1 MQGERAAMVVTDP
14 PYNVPIEGNVSGR
27 GTVHHR
33 EFLMA
38 SGEMD
43 EKQFMA
49 FLSRAC
55 LLLAR
60 HSAMG
65 SLHYVFIDWRHIGEL
80 LSAGR
85 EIYSE
90 VKNVCVWV
98 KSNAGMGSLYRSQ
111 HELVVVFKHGH
122 QPHRN
127 NVQLG
132 QCGRN
137 RTNVWHYPSA
147 GSHGRVGEEGNL
159 LALHPTLKPVALVA
173 DAIMDCTAR
182 NEIVLDGFLGSG
194 TTVIAAERTGRIC
207 HGLELDPLYVDT
219 VIRRWQAF
227 SRDNARHAISGQ
239 TFRELEAVER
249 HAD

>member
-1 MQGERAAMVVTDP
+1 
-14 PYNVPIEGNVSGR
+14 
-27 GTVHHR
+27 
-33 EFLMA
+33 
-38 SGEMD
+38 
-43 EKQFMA
+43 
-49 FLSRAC
+49 
-55 LLLAR
+55 
-60 HSAMG
+60 
-65 SLHYVFIDWRHIGEL
+65 VFIDWRHIGEL

-227 SRDNARHAISGQ
+227 SRDNAATRSAARPSENSRPLSVMPTDSDYPVGYGRPPRQTRFRKGQSGNPVGRPRGAQ
-239 TFRELEAVER
+239 NLATLIGKAHGALRR
-249 HAD
+249 